1 MPVLITDNDTSKYTS
16 QVIWPII
23 AEGDSIGTVMLLS
36 TQPNTKMNDVEVKV
50 AQSAAGFLGR
60 QMEE

>member
-1 MPVLITDNDTSKYTS
+1 MLLTDSDTAKYTS

-36 TQPNTKMNDVEVKV
+36 TQPNIKMNDVEVKV

>member
-1 MPVLITDNDTSKYTS
+1 
-16 QVIWPII
+16 
-23 AEGDSIGTVMLLS
+23 MLLS

-50 AQSAAGFLGR
+50 VQSAAGFLGR